1 MMYAWYWNEEPD
13 FALPHADH
21 IEIMDEVGGEVCII
35 VVRKDVKGD
44 RSVYMKQ
51 AEEKARKIVN
61 ALIALEEGK

>member
-1 MMYAWYWNEEPD
+1 
-13 FALPHADH
+13 
-21 IEIMDEVGGEVCII
+21 
-35 VVRKDVKGD
+35 VKGD